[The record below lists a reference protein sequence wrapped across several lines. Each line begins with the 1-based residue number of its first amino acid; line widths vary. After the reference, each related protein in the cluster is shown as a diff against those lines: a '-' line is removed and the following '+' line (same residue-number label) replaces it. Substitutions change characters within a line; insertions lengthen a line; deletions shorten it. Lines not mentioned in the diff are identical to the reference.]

1 MQMVYNSDNYV
12 VVQFDVPQVPA
23 GDDGLGDTLSRGGFE
38 IVDKFARKETFIEG
52 AMAEAFKDEVTA
64 LIETSPTEEE
74 MDDYIERYTSLMQHP
89 VIVH

>member
-12 VVQFDVPQVPA
+12 VVQFDVPLVA
-23 GDDGLGDTLSRGGFE
+23 TEEDGQADTLTRGGFE